1 MNCPNCGKEILD
13 EDASFC
19 PKCGESLAPEDEI
32 QQKRTDLVLAAGM
45 LTIIS
50 AAFSSG
56 LGYIALYQYIS
67 LMSFYGHSLLQG
79 FLILGVFGIVASAFG
94 LAGGIFMLKRKLIKV
109 SMLGV
114 ILLVVSVVVTYITIQ
129 HYQYGFTEIILL
141 SEISIIMFS
150 ILSAIFVFTSKDE
163 FT

>member
-1 MNCPNCGKEILD
+1 M
-13 EDASFC
+13 
-19 PKCGESLAPEDEI
+19 
-32 QQKRTDLVLAAGM
+32 QQKRTDLVPAAAI

-50 AAFSSG
+50 AAFSCG

-67 LMSFYGHSLLQG
+67 LVSYYGHSPLQG
-79 FLILGVFGIVASAFG
+79 FLIFGVIGVIATAFA
-94 LAGGIFMLKRKLIKV
+94 LAGGIFMLKRKRIKV

-114 ILLVVSVVVTYITIQ
+114 ILLLVSVFATYITIQ
-129 HYQYGFTEIILL
+129 QYQYGFSEIILL